1 LLSPQPIH
9 SEFFSLLTENERP
22 RLIYAI
28 QEVSGGGCIKMVGG
42 HRVLFHF
49 GCNYGNGDSSVVGV
63 GVSLLLVCDGMRRST
78 LDCFSNGCMDV
89 WNHQGYKGLNSFG
102 EHAVD
107 IIAEDAA
114 LLKRLEMVWQQKPCR
129 ACF

>member
-1 LLSPQPIH
+1 
-9 SEFFSLLTENERP
+9 LTENERP
-22 RLIYAI
+22 RLIFAI
-28 QEVSGGGCIKMVGG
+28 QEVSGGGCIKMAGA
-42 HRVLFHF
+42 RQVLFYF

-63 GVSLLLVCDGMRRST
+63 GVSLLLVCDGTRRSM

-89 WNHQGYKGLNSFG
+89 WNHQEYKGLNSFG

-107 IIAEDAA
+107 IAEDAA
-114 LLKRLEMVWQQKPCR
+114 RKWLEMEWWQKPCR